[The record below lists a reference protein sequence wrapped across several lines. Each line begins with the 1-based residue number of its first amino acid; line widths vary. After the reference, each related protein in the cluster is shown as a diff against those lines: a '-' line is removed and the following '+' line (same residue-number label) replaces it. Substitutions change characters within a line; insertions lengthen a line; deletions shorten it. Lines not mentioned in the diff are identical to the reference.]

1 MPPFDIEAAS
11 PHDST
16 GEDGLPPADAHRT
29 SGTPWRS
36 PDSRPANRPR
46 SCAPATRAVRAA
58 IDTDPQHGA
67 VVPPLHLSSTFSFDG
82 LGGKR
87 TYDYTRSGNPTR
99 DQLGEALAALEE
111 GAGAVVTSSG
121 MAAVTTVLQ
130 LLQPND
136 LLVIPHDPYGGSFRL
151 FHALANKGAFRVEAV
166 DQTVPGGLERAAAL
180 RPRMIWVE
188 TPSNPLLRITELT
201 VAARAA
207 RGCGALLVVDNTFLS
222 PALQRPIPLGADL
235 VVHSTT
241 KYLNGHSDVVGG
253 AVVSRTPELHEEVAW
268 WANCLGVTG
277 SPFDSFLTLRGVRT
291 LHARVRVHQENALAL
306 VDRLLS
312 HAAVGVVHHPSIP
325 THPGHEVAAR
335 QQEGPG
341 AMISFTLRGGLPA
354 IRAFVDGLECMT
366 LAESLGGVE
375 TLLAHPASMTHSSM
389 TPEGRRRAGIGD
401 DLLRIS
407 VGIEDGGDLLS
418 DLQRALDRAGRVA
431 EEPGSDAGGSG
442 APSAPLPLP
451 YSSSSI
457 G

>member
-1 MPPFDIEAAS
+1 MPPFDIEATS
-11 PHDST
+11 PHGT
-16 GEDGLPPADAHRT
+16 AGIGQPPAGAHRAT
-29 SGTPWRS
+29 GAPWQPPESGPG
-36 PDSRPANRPR
+36 DHPR

-87 TYDYTRSGNPTR
+87 RYDYTRSGNPTR
-99 DQLGEALAALEE
+99 DQLGEALASLEE

-130 LLQPND
+130 LLRPDD

-151 FHALANKGAFRVEAV
+151 FHALANKGAFRLEAV
-166 DQTVPGGLERAAAL
+166 DQTVPGGLEGAAAL

-188 TPSNPLLRITELT
+188 TPSNPLLRITDLT
-201 VAARAA
+201 AAARTA

-253 AVVSRTPELHEEVAW
+253 AVVSRSPELHEEVAW

-291 LHARVRVHQENALAL
+291 LHARIRVHQENALAL
-306 VDRLLS
+306 VERLLS
-312 HAAVGVVHHPSIP
+312 HPAVGVVHHPSIP
-325 THPGHEVAAR
+325 THPGYDVAAR

-354 IRAFVDGLECMT
+354 IHAFVEGLECMT

-375 TLLAHPASMTHSSM
+375 SLVAHPASMTHASM
-389 TPEGRRRAGIGD
+389 TPEGRRQAGIGD

-407 VGIEDGGDLLS
+407 VGIEDGRDLLA
-418 DLQRALDRAGRVA
+418 DLERALDRGARAAGERGTGAAETTFPGPPGIRQVA
-431 EEPGSDAGGSG
+431 AD
-442 APSAPLPLP
+442 
-451 YSSSSI
+451 
-457 G
+457 

>member
-1 MPPFDIEAAS
+1 MSPFEMKAAS
-11 PHDST
+11 PQGST
-16 GEDGLPPADAHRT
+16 GRQPPHPGTEGPLRPSAHGSPPA
-29 SGTPWRS
+29 P
-36 PDSRPANRPR
+36 SRP
-46 SCAPATRAVRAA
+46 CAPTTRAVRAA
-58 IDTDPQHGA
+58 IATDPQHGA

-130 LLQPND
+130 LLQPHD
-136 LLVIPHDPYGGSFRL
+136 LLVVPHDPYGGSFRL
-151 FHALANKGAFRVEAV
+151 FHALAARGAFRLEAV
-166 DQTVPGGLERAAAL
+166 DQTVPGALHRAAAL

-188 TPSNPLLRITELT
+188 TPSNPLLRITDLAA
-201 VAARAA
+201 AARAA
-207 RGCGALLVVDNTFLS
+207 RTSGALLVVDNTFLS

-253 AVVSRTPELHEEVAW
+253 AVVARSPELHEQVSW

-291 LHARVRVHQENALAL
+291 LHARIRVHQENALVL
-306 VDRLLS
+306 VERLRS
-312 HAAVGVVHHPSIP
+312 HPAVGVVHHPSIP
-325 THPGHEVAAR
+325 THPGYELASR

-341 AMISFTLRGGLPA
+341 AMVGFTLRGGLPA
-354 IRAFVDGLECMT
+354 IHAFVDGLTCMT

-375 TLLAHPASMTHSSM
+375 TLLAHPASMTHASM
-389 TPEGRRRAGIGD
+389 TPEGRRLAGIGD

-407 VGIEDGGDLLS
+407 VGIEDGRDLLD
-418 DLQRALDRAGRVA
+418 DLDRALDRAGDRASRTEAPV
-431 EEPGSDAGGSG
+431 PAG
-442 APSAPLPLP
+442 AAQ
-451 YSSSSI
+451 SSSSI